1 MKIISYQKHIDK
13 HVTRTLLLP
22 TDKKGQLLGT
32 ELATLSDGMTYVS
45 MPAAAMLPT
54 QPSEIKSSVS
64 IITLTS
70 AQIIEIK
77 KVSPHVRL
85 INKRVREQIEAR

>member
-1 MKIISYQKHIDK
+1 
-13 HVTRTLLLP
+13 
-22 TDKKGQLLGT
+22 
-32 ELATLSDGMTYVS
+32 
-45 MPAAAMLPT
+45 MLPT

-85 INKRVREQIEAR
+85 INKRVREQIEARYSMQDELKLLRLAPSPETTAYNDYAESCRADGRAEKAAIGL